1 MSPVGRE
8 VTMRAEESSPLAF
21 STEIASSTASS
32 IYVKWEVGD
41 DSDDATLFP
50 ADVMVPSNVIL
61 GYRVHYQKVASS
73 YVQYSHFLSPSVSSY
88 SINNLVADTF
98 YKVCVVMYRNDTSS
112 PDRQCLDA
120 STTSWHIPVS
130 IGSSIGAVLALSI
143 IVLIVL
149 LSRCP
154 SIARR
159 HHHHHHHS
167 RASASESSK
176 YDSMTSSRYHDD
188 PSDTTT
194 QCHDHDDDVFSD
206 SCCDSHHHHPHHHH
220 HHHHHH
226 PLDAAGRHYHHLQ
239 HYPYPLP
246 APLHALPERLFS
258 GSRSHAFQGAASAC
272 QGEGGGLVSSP
283 RQAHQAHHHAHRAH
297 SLGAC
302 GRSQSLDRR
311 SQSLERP
318 RPHHGRRSRLLQLHS
333 AHQSIQ
339 SEPAAPTTPRPLHVS
354 ISDLPPAVHI
364 SDPDAPVSS
373 LLATPAGVSVGG
385 GGGARDKGS
394 LKDTPRTFHMSID
407 YDV

>member
-1 MSPVGRE
+1 M
-8 VTMRAEESSPLAF
+8 TAEEESPALSF
-21 STEIASSTASS
+21 STEIESSTASS
-32 IYVKWEVGD
+32 IYVKWAVNEEM
-41 DSDDATLFP
+41 LFP
-50 ADVMVPSNVIL
+50 DVIMTPDVIL

-73 YVQYSHFLSPSVSSY
+73 YVQYSHFLPPRVSSY
-88 SINNLVADTF
+88 SINNLVADTY

-112 PDRQCLDA
+112 PDRNCMDA

-130 IGSSIGAVLALSI
+130 IGSSIGALLALSI

-159 HHHHHHHS
+159 P

-188 PSDTTT
+188 HSDTTT
-194 QCHDHDDDVFSD
+194 QCHDQDDDVFSD
-206 SCCDSHHHHPHHHH
+206 SCDNHPLDSSSSGGRHYSHHHYPVPGHHHH
-220 HHHHHH
+220 GHHH
-226 PLDAAGRHYHHLQ
+226 PPVAA
-239 HYPYPLP
+239 
-246 APLHALPERLFS
+246 AADLPERMCN
-258 GSRSHAFQGAASAC
+258 GNKNHAFQGAGAGA
-272 QGEGGGLVSSP
+272 GVTSP
-283 RQAHQAHHHAHRAH
+283 RHPNPHHHHQHHHHHSHRTH

-302 GRSQSLDRR
+302 GRSNSLERR
-311 SQSLERP
+311 THSLERP
-318 RPHHGRRSRLLQLHS
+318 RPHHSRRSRLMQLHN
-333 AHQSIQ
+333 AHHSIQ
-339 SEPAAPTTPRPLHVS
+339 SEPAAPAPTTLSGNPAMPRPLHVS

-373 LLATPAGVSVGG
+373 LVAGSAGPSSG
-385 GGGARDKGS
+385 ALGGARAKTS